1 MRPRLALFALVVMAV
16 AMPAAAQER
25 RGIDRWFEAADRF
38 EALAVSASA
47 RNRVPRLNERA
58 ARPVLRRLTDAR
70 ATFGDERY
78 VVADAERLGR
88 MLERTMVI
96 AQLYL
101 QHGIDP
107 GSASP
112 ETQSEQTENIV
123 TYQSELLPLLAFT
136 VDTGARIAAS
146 HAPLFASG
154 APIAEPTRL
163 NLIQTRGGIAQ
174 IVRGLLFMGGEPA
187 LAAES
192 RLLALQALA
201 RNAAR
206 LAATFTIAERGTIL
220 AAAREIRSGAQGDEA
235 AALDALIREMETP
248 DCAGFCVL

>member
-1 MRPRLALFALVVMAV
+1 MRLRALLAVLALLV
-16 AMPAAAQER
+16 AAPISAQER
-25 RGIDRWFEAADRF
+25 RGIDHWFEAAERF
-38 EALAVSASA
+38 DALARTAA
-47 RNRVPRLNERA
+47 EERRVPRLADRETRYM
-58 ARPVLRRLTDAR
+58 LRRLTDAR
-70 ATFGDERY
+70 AAFGDETFE
-78 VVADAERLGR
+78 VVDAERLGQ

-107 GSASP
+107 TSASP

-123 TYQSELLPLLAFT
+123 TYQNELLPLLAFT

-146 HAPLFASG
+146 QASLFAAGTPLS
-154 APIAEPTRL
+154 ESLRL

-174 IVRGLLFMGGEPA
+174 IVRGVLFIGGEPA
-187 LAAES
+187 IGAVN

-201 RNAAR
+201 RNAPV

-220 AAAREIRSGAQGDEA
+220 AAAREIRRSATGARAE
-235 AALDALIREMETP
+235 ALDVLIRALETP
-248 DCAGFCVL
+248 DCAGFCTL